1 MANFTLNWTAPGPL
15 NCTSQTIEYKNV
27 SASGAWISLTSVG
40 PSINTY
46 VATGLADNTIYEFR
60 IQNVC
65 IYGGT
70 VPSITPIQSFKII
83 CPVVTVVPTYS
94 LANGY
99 QVTVNW
105 SVPTGAYLYTTY
117 NFYLLNST
125 GTSVLNSNLGLTTS
139 STAVQTFTFSSL
151 SAATTYQI
159 HVDVNLGANVKSN
172 CPNNT
177 FTTASAAECKTPTL
191 ISVQPL

>member
-15 NCTSQTIEYKNV
+15 NCTSQTIQYKNV
-27 SASGAWISLTSVG
+27 SASGAWTLLTSVG

-70 VPSITPIQSFKII
+70 VSSTTPIESFKII

-94 LANGY
+94 VIDGY
-99 QVTVNW
+99 EVVVSW
-105 SVPTGAYLYTTY
+105 SVPTGAYLYTEY
-117 NFYLLNST
+117 DFYLLDST
-125 GTSVLNSNLGLTTS
+125 GVSVLDSNLGLTTS
-139 STAVQTFTFSSL
+139 STSVQTFTFSGL
-151 SAATTYQI
+151 TAATTYQI
-159 HVDVNLGANVKSN
+159 HVDVNLDTNVKIN

-177 FTTASAAECKTPTL
+177 FTTQAAAVCKIPNL

>member
-15 NCTSQTIEYKNV
+15 NCISQTIQYRNV
-27 SASGAWISLTSVG
+27 SASGAFILLTSVG
-40 PSINTY
+40 PSVNTY

-70 VPSITPIQSFKII
+70 VSSTTPIESFKII

-94 LANGY
+94 LINGY
-99 QVTVNW
+99 EVTVNW
-105 SVPTGAYLYTTY
+105 SVPTGAFLYTDY
-117 NFYLLNST
+117 DFYLLNST
-125 GTSVLNSNLGLTTS
+125 GVSVLDSNLGLTTS
-139 STAVQTFTFSSL
+139 STSVQTFTFSGL
-151 SAATTYQI
+151 AAATTYQI
-159 HVDVNLGANVKSN
+159 HVDVNLGANVKIN

-177 FTTASAAECKTPTL
+177 FTTATAPVCKTPTL